1 MILGVPSHPSHPMI
15 NNIIDISKTDLTLT
29 YVSVQVGEEDP
40 TAAETWKRKQKKR
53 TINSENK

>member
-1 MILGVPSHPSHPMI
+1 MI

-40 TAAETWKRKQKKR
+40 TAAETWKRKQKKC